1 MRKGKKFILN
11 TIILSLTSLF
21 MRTVGVSFNV
31 YISNK
36 LGASGVGLFQLVMSV
51 YTFAVTLA
59 SSGINLAT
67 TRLVTEEL
75 AKGSALGAR
84 MAVRRCLGYSLFF
97 GSVAAIT
104 LFIFAKPI
112 GEIILSDARTV
123 KSLYALS
130 ISLVPIA
137 LSAALSGYFTAVR
150 RVIKTASAQIF
161 EQFIR
166 ISIAV
171 IGLSILAPK
180 GIEYACLAIVA
191 GGSIAEIL
199 SFVYEFVLYKSD
211 IKKCKGKMPATKGM
225 LKRLISIA
233 MPVAISSYA
242 RSALTTIEHILV
254 PPKLREYGYS
264 KETALAKYGVVHGM
278 VIPVLL
284 FPSAF
289 LTSFSLL
296 LVPELAECNA
306 NRNIRRIHYIISRV
320 FHVTLIFAI
329 GVSGIFFAF
338 SQDLGIVIYKSLDAG
353 MYLKIFAPLIS
364 VMYLDS
370 VVDGM
375 LKGLNQQLSSM
386 QYNVIDSFVSVVLVC
401 FLIPEYG
408 IGGFVAVIFTCELLN
423 GFLSLNRLIKV
434 TDFKIEY
441 FNWVIKPI
449 ISIFSSVIAVKTAV
463 CFFAEQ
469 TITTTGLLVC
479 EISGAI
485 VIYVFLLMLMSC
497 ITGEDIGLL
506 CSVLKKERK

>member
-75 AKGSALGAR
+75 AKGSARGAR
-84 MAVRRCLGYSLFF
+84 LAVRRCLGYSLFF
-97 GSVAAIT
+97 GSSAAIG
-104 LFIFAKPI
+104 LFLFAKPI

-130 ISLVPIA
+130 ISLIPIA
-137 LSAALSGYFTAVR
+137 LSAVLSGYFTAVR
-150 RVIKTASAQIF
+150 RVIKSASAQIF
-161 EQFIR
+161 EQFVR

-171 IGLSILAPK
+171 MGLSILAPK

-211 IKKCKGKMPATKGM
+211 IKRCKGKMPATKGM

-242 RSALTTIEHILV
+242 RSALTTTEHILV
-254 PPKLREYGYS
+254 PPKLREFGYS
-264 KETALAKYGVVHGM
+264 KEIALAKYGVVHGM
-278 VIPVLL
+278 VLPVLL

-306 NRNIRRIHYIISRV
+306 HKNIRRIHYIISRV

-338 SQDLGIVIYKSLDAG
+338 SNELGMVIYKSAEAG
-353 MYLKIFAPLIS
+353 MYLKIFAPLII

-386 QYNVIDSFVSVVLVC
+386 QYNVIDSLVSVVMVC
-401 FLIPEYG
+401 LLIPKFG
-408 IGGFVAVIFTCELLN
+408 IGGFVAVIFVCELLN

-441 FNWVIKPI
+441 YNWIIKPFFAI
-449 ISIFSSVIAVKTAV
+449 ISSVTIVKLLIFFFAPFAELTIFS
-463 CFFAEQ
+463 
-469 TITTTGLLVC
+469 LVC
-479 EISGAI
+479 QIAGA
-485 VIYVFLLMLMSC
+485 VLIYLLFLLIMSC
-497 ITGEDIGLL
+497 VTGEHIGLL
-506 CSVLKKERK
+506 RSVVKK